1 MEFIMSKVISKRISG
16 FSNYSVTNEGEVIS
30 HKFGKNHVLSTS
42 TTTGYHQVTLVSD
55 DGVPK
60 GFQVH
65 RLVALTFLK
74 NPKNHK
80 IVNHID
86 GKKLNNAL
94 VNLEWTDRKSNAQ
107 HYEAVIKPK
116 NIKDKKEKIQN
127 DLVARLNLINYATT
141 ACTNP
146 EMFQTMVLAALDGY
160 KA

>member
-1 MEFIMSKVISKRISG
+1 MSKVISKRVSG

-30 HKFGKNHVLSTS
+30 HKFGKNRVLSTS

-55 DGVPK
+55 DGVSK

-65 RLVALTFLK
+65 RLVASTFLK
-74 NPKNHK
+74 NPKKHH

-86 GKKLNNAL
+86 GDKLNNTL

-116 NIKDKKEKIQN
+116 NIKAKTEKKQN

-141 ACTNP
+141 ACTSP

-160 KA
+160 SS